1 MMHRRTTG
9 MLLIM
14 IAALL
19 YGIRY
24 LAAAIYGSN
33 SSIWNA
39 DHFNDMLSYIGNG
52 PIILSTIALILGI
65 TYLLVAELEGTS
77 MRKQIEQIKSNW
89 NEFDL
94 YETGG
99 TSGRSK
105 EKGR

>member
-1 MMHRRTTG
+1 
-9 MLLIM
+9 MLLI
-14 IAALL
+14 IISAFL
-19 YGIRY
+19 YSTRY

-33 SSIWNA
+33 SSAWNA
-39 DHFNDMLSYIGNG
+39 DLFNEMLSYIGNG
-52 PIILSTIALILGI
+52 PTILSTIALILGI

-99 TSGRSK
+99 TSERGKPQRKSK
-105 EKGR
+105 